1 MLLHYVMRTLLFIV
15 HAITFQRVK
24 TIADCWL
31 REVFHFGQSKY
42 VEFNAEGAEEEAQS
56 RVAACPAARSRGSTI
71 TEHPED
77 GPAAPEDASA
87 KGISGESRCD
97 RHRLRNVSFPLVVVK
112 LGGDFHHS
120 SSQSFLVVFFRNTV
134 RGMSS
139 KSKMFLFSVRV
150 VPRRIT
156 KRNSQIARERKRS
169 TTRWSSSLRQAKK

>member
-1 MLLHYVMRTLLFIV
+1 MRTLLFIMRT
-15 HAITFQRVK
+15 IIFQRVK
-24 TIADCWL
+24 TITDCWL
-31 REVFHFGQSKY
+31 REEFHFGQSRH
-42 VEFNAEGAEEEAQS
+42 VEFNAEGAEKEAQG

-77 GPAAPEDASA
+77 GPAAPEGASA

-120 SSQSFLVVFFRNTV
+120 SSQSFLVVFLENTV

-150 VPRRIT
+150 VPRRVLL
-156 KRNSQIARERKRS
+156 REIVR
-169 TTRWSSSLRQAKK
+169 